1 MAILLDKLLV
11 DKLDFSDFR
20 DISANISDEKINIF
34 IRESQLIE
42 IRSFLGAE
50 LYLLLEEDYDE
61 ILKTFTTP
69 IYNDLWFGAD
79 YTTSAGKD
87 VRFNGYANSLI
98 YFSYGRFLLQQ
109 QMNVSR
115 FGLESIQDTISEDA
129 PVAQIRTKAKEALSV
144 AIQYQKDTE
153 AFIQSNPDD
162 YPTFKTKD
170 TTGKSTS
177 FNFWKL

>member
-1 MAILLDKLLV
+1 MAILLDKLLIT
-11 DKLDFSDFR
+11 KEDFSDFR
-20 DISANISDEKINIF
+20 DISKNITDEKINIF

-50 LYLLLEEDYDE
+50 LYLDLQLDYVELTKVFTDPLLSALWYGEDY
-61 ILKTFTTP
+61 TNT
-69 IYNDLWFGAD
+69 
-79 YTTSAGKD
+79 AGKD
-87 VRFNGYANSLI
+87 VRFNGYANSLV
-98 YFSYGRFLLQQ
+98 YFTYGRFLLQQ
-109 QMNVSR
+109 QLNVSR

-153 AFIQSNPDD
+153 AFIKSNPDD

>member
-11 DKLDFSDFR
+11 SRSDFSDFR
-20 DISANISDEKINIF
+20 DISKNISDEKINIF

-50 LYLLLEEDYDE
+50 LYLKLQEDYDE
-61 ILKTFTTP
+61 ITESFTDP
-69 IYNDLWFGAD
+69 LLEKLWFGAD
-79 YTTSAGKD
+79 YNNKEGKQ

-98 YFSYGRFLLQQ
+98 YFTYGRFLLQQ

-115 FGLESIQDTISEDA
+115 FGLESLQDTISEDT

-144 AIQYQKDTE
+144 AIQYQKDAE
-153 AFIQSNPDD
+153 AYLHSNSDD
-162 YPTFKTKD
+162 YPD
-170 TTGKSTS
+170 
-177 FNFWKL
+177 